1 MAGEKVQ
8 FAIPMAAGEKDQAK
22 AEKEAAF
29 IVKAGCGSKRKAE
42 EDREEA
48 PAAVGVMV
56 PWNSEDDSEAEF
68 YKACMADDSFDYDSD
83 DSLDVCAA
91 KCEASFERCM
101 EACYARSLPSVGGKG
116 KVPNADADGS
126 LVV

>member
-8 FAIPMAAGEKDQAK
+8 FAIPMAASEKDQAK
-22 AEKEAAF
+22 AEKEADF
-29 IVKAGCGSKRKAE
+29 IVKAVCGSKRKAE

-48 PAAVGVMV
+48 VGVMV
-56 PWNSEDDSEAEF
+56 PRNSEDDSEAEF
-68 YKACMADDSFDYDSD
+68 YKACMADDSFDDDSD

-91 KCEASFERCM
+91 KCEASFERFM
-101 EACYARSLPSVGGKG
+101 EACYARTLPSVGGKG
-116 KVPNADADGS
+116 KVPNADAHGS

>member
-8 FAIPMAAGEKDQAK
+8 FAIPMAAGEKEHANVEKK
-22 AEKEAAF
+22 AALKA
-29 IVKAGCGSKRKAE
+29 KAGCGSKRKAE

-56 PWNSEDDSEAEF
+56 PRNAEFDEF

-83 DSLDVCAA
+83 DSPDVCAA